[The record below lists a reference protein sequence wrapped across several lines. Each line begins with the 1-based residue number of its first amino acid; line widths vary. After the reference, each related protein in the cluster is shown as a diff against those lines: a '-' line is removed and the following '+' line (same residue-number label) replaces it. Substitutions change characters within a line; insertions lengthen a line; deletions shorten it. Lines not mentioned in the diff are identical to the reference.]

1 MERDIY
7 DITELPAELPPV
19 EEIISSRLLCKG
31 ETMIIIGE
39 PGVGKS
45 WLLER
50 LCRDL
55 VEGKPLLGIFAPVKK
70 RVLWISL
77 EMTGTS
83 FKERLVHG
91 IDRSLLYWGQLTI
104 WETPFLN
111 ILDEVQ
117 FRKLCEQVS
126 ETGAE
131 VVLTDTF
138 AQLLLES
145 TEATNR
151 SIMERISLVNK
162 KYGTTWITV
171 QHIRKTIGP
180 DGRRVPI
187 TLDHMIGYKYV
198 EHLAHLVVSVIEEQ
212 VELPNTVPRRGIEIL
227 KARSSAL
234 SRGRP
239 MWFDFQV
246 EDNKIFEVS
255 AELSQL
261 MSYLWT
267 QDDYQEVKRD
277 DISKLLG
284 EARDRGLIGC
294 GLLKILSDSPPRLKV
309 ERSILRR

>member
-7 DITELPAELPPV
+7 DITELPSRLPPV

-55 VEGKPLLGIFAPVKK
+55 VEGKPVLGIFAPVRKK
-70 RVLWISL
+70 VLWITL

-83 FKERLVHG
+83 FKERLLHV
-91 IDRSLLYWGQLTI
+91 IDRSLLYWGQLTV
-104 WETPFLN
+104 WETPSLN
-111 ILDEVQ
+111 ILDEIQ
-117 FRKLCEQVS
+117 FRRLCEQVS
-126 ETGAE
+126 ETGSE
-131 VVLTDTF
+131 VILTDTF
-138 AQLLLES
+138 AQLLLEN

-151 SIMERISLVNK
+151 SIMERISYINK

-171 QHIRKTIGP
+171 QHVRKTIGP

-212 VELPNTVPRRGIEIL
+212 VEIGGVPRRGIKIL

-234 SRGRP
+234 NRERP
-239 MWFDFQV
+239 IWFDFQV
-246 EDNKIFEVS
+246 EDGRIFEVS
-255 AELSQL
+255 EGLSQL

-267 QDDYQEVKRD
+267 QDDYQEVKRN
-277 DISKLLG
+277 DISRLLG
-284 EARDRGLIGC
+284 EARDRGLVGC